1 MEEREAVYKGVY
13 RFYGCWTNLLHQWTT
28 GAEQSDRGRTLIQ
41 GLLVWDLTDHQLT
54 RGGGRGWR
62 RRSWGDRRERR
73 QRVLDRAMLSLSCA
87 DPWPEGSVGLEEEV
101 VTAAAQAEER
111 DSGSIHSTDNS
122 RSSNIS
128 SCCSS
133 SVNLDDSLTSL
144 QWLQEF
150 SILGANVPQQAH
162 HQPHL
167 FGHQPL
173 GSDAPASPLA
183 GDPASIGMPL
193 TPGKPTAAAYSRM
206 QPPLPGIV
214 AHGHCPDE
222 VDYKTNAHIKP
233 PYSYATLICMAMQA
247 SKKSKIT
254 LPNMEQII
262 FNKGQQN
269 SIRHNLSLNKCFIK
283 VPRQKDEPGK
293 GGFWKIDPQYAERLL
308 SGAYKKRRMPPVQI
322 NPALQNRL
330 RLNLQPQSRGP
341 CSPTGGQISLSVN
354 LESQRLLQEFEE
366 ATGADQNWDPH
377 LAEGTMLGSWPVVR
391 GRSGLKRKQSMGSR
405 GGAVKAPRRS
415 SSPLLCVDEQKEI
428 GPLKGDFDWDALLDS
443 ALSGELSL
451 EGGEPLSPIM
461 KEEELTV
468 RGTHISPVEAPAGTA
483 DIHVLVETQRSNDVS
498 DFDEE
503 TFLATAFLES
513 PWPEEEDQGR
523 NDFLCSSTVNLDQL
537 FDLGDSLGGDPSTR
551 IDTLL

>member
-1 MEEREAVYKGVY
+1 
-13 RFYGCWTNLLHQWTT
+13 
-28 GAEQSDRGRTLIQ
+28 
-41 GLLVWDLTDHQLT
+41 
-54 RGGGRGWR
+54 
-62 RRSWGDRRERR
+62 
-73 QRVLDRAMLSLSCA
+73 MLSLSCA

-101 VTAAAQAEER
+101 VTVQTEER
-111 DSGSIHSTDNS
+111 GGSSVSG
-122 RSSNIS
+122 
-128 SCCSS
+128 CCSS
-133 SVNLDDSLTSL
+133 VSLDDSLTSL

-150 SILGANVPQQAH
+150 SILGANGPQQPH

-167 FGHQPL
+167 FARRQL
-173 GSDAPASPLA
+173 GSEAPASPLA
-183 GDPASIGMPL
+183 ADPASIGTPL
-193 TPGKPTAAAYSRM
+193 TPGKPTAAAYSRL
-206 QPPLPGIV
+206 QTLPGIV

-247 SKKSKIT
+247 SKKTKIT
-254 LPNMEQII
+254 LSCIYKWITDNFCYYRHADPTW
-262 FNKGQQN
+262 QN

-330 RLNLQPQSRGP
+330 RINLQPPSRGP
-341 CSPTGGQISLSVN
+341 CSPTGSHGLSVN
-354 LESQRLLQEFEE
+354 PESQRLLREFEE

-377 LAEGTMLGSWPVVR
+377 LAEGTMLGSWPAVR
-391 GRSGLKRKQSMGSR
+391 GRGAHKRKPGSR
-405 GGAVKAPRRS
+405 NGGAKAPRRS
-415 SSPLLCVDEQKEI
+415 SSPLLCVVDEQKEI

-451 EGGEPLSPIM
+451 DGGEPLSPIM
-461 KEEELTV
+461 KEEDLTV
-468 RGTHISPVEAPAGTA
+468 RGTHISPADAPAGTA
-483 DIHVLVETQRSNDVS
+483 DIHVLVETQRNNDVS

-513 PWPEEEDQGR
+513 PWPEEEEEQSRSDY
-523 NDFLCSSTVNLDQL
+523 LCSSTVNLDQL

>member
-1 MEEREAVYKGVY
+1 
-13 RFYGCWTNLLHQWTT
+13 
-28 GAEQSDRGRTLIQ
+28 
-41 GLLVWDLTDHQLT
+41 
-54 RGGGRGWR
+54 
-62 RRSWGDRRERR
+62 
-73 QRVLDRAMLSLSCA
+73 MLSLGCA

-111 DSGSIHSTDNS
+111 DSGTH
-122 RSSNIS
+122 
-128 SCCSS
+128 CYS
-133 SVNLDDSLTSL
+133 SVSLDDSLTSL

-150 SILGANVPQQAH
+150 SILGANVPH
-162 HQPHL
+162 PPQPPL
-167 FGHQPL
+167 FGPRHP
-173 GSDAPASPLA
+173 GSDAPSSPLA
-183 GDPASIGMPL
+183 GDPASMGTPL

-206 QPPLPGIV
+206 QLSLPGIV
-214 AHGHCPDE
+214 AHGHCPDD
-222 VDYKTNAHIKP
+222 VDYKTNARIKP

-254 LPNMEQII
+254 LSCIYKWITDNFCYYRHADPTW
-262 FNKGQQN
+262 QN

-308 SGAYKKRRMPPVQI
+308 SGAYKKRQMPPVQI

-330 RLNLQPQSRGP
+330 QVNLPPPSRGP
-341 CSPTGGQISLSVN
+341 CSPTGAQTTLCIN
-354 LESQRLLQEFEE
+354 QESQRLLREFEE

-391 GRSGLKRKQSMGSR
+391 GRNGLKRKQSLTSR
-405 GGAVKAPRRS
+405 SNTKASRRS
-415 SSPLLCVDEQKEI
+415 SSPLLSADEQKEL

-451 EGGEPLSPIM
+451 EGGGPLSPIM
-461 KEEELTV
+461 KDEDLTV
-468 RGTHISPVEAPAGTA
+468 RGTHISPVEAPAGTP
-483 DIHVLVETQRSNDVS
+483 DLHVLVETQRNNDVS

-513 PWPEEEDQGR
+513 PWPEDEEQGR

-537 FDLGDSLGGDPSTR
+537 FDLGDSLNGDPSTR

>member
-1 MEEREAVYKGVY
+1 
-13 RFYGCWTNLLHQWTT
+13 
-28 GAEQSDRGRTLIQ
+28 
-41 GLLVWDLTDHQLT
+41 
-54 RGGGRGWR
+54 
-62 RRSWGDRRERR
+62 
-73 QRVLDRAMLSLSCA
+73 MLSLSCA

-111 DSGSIHSTDNS
+111 DSANNTSSTG
-122 RSSNIS
+122 

-150 SILGANVPQQAH
+150 SILGANVPHQAH

-167 FGHQPL
+167 FGQQPH

-183 GDPASIGMPL
+183 GDPASMGMPL

-206 QPPLPGIV
+206 QSLPSIV

-222 VDYKTNAHIKP
+222 VDYKTNPHIKP

-247 SKKSKIT
+247 SKKTKIT
-254 LPNMEQII
+254 LSCIYKWITDNFCFYRHADPTW
-262 FNKGQQN
+262 QN

-322 NPALQNRL
+322 NPAFQNRL
-330 RLNLQPQSRGP
+330 RVNLQPQSRGLF
-341 CSPTGGQISLSVN
+341 SHTGGLNSLSMN
-354 LESQRLLQEFEE
+354 PESSRLLQEFEE

-377 LAEGTMLGSWPVVR
+377 LAEGTMLGSWPTVR
-391 GRSGLKRKQSMGSR
+391 GRSGLKRKQAQGFR
-405 GGAVKAPRRS
+405 NGAKALRRS
-415 SSPLLCVDEQKEI
+415 SSPLLSTDDPKEL

-443 ALSGELSL
+443 ALNGELSL
-451 EGGEPLSPIM
+451 DGGDSLSPII
-461 KEEELTV
+461 KEEDLSI
-468 RGTHISPVEAPAGTA
+468 RGTHMSPIEPPAGGA
-483 DIHVLVETQRSNDVS
+483 DIHVLVETQRNNDVTN
-498 DFDEE
+498 FDEE

-513 PWPEEEDQGR
+513 PWPEEEEQGR
-523 NDFLCSSTVNLDQL
+523 NDLLCSSAVNLDQL

>member
-1 MEEREAVYKGVY
+1 
-13 RFYGCWTNLLHQWTT
+13 
-28 GAEQSDRGRTLIQ
+28 
-41 GLLVWDLTDHQLT
+41 
-54 RGGGRGWR
+54 
-62 RRSWGDRRERR
+62 
-73 QRVLDRAMLSLSCA
+73 MLSLSCA
-87 DPWPEGSVGLEEEV
+87 EPWPEGSVGLEEEV

-111 DSGSIHSTDNS
+111 DGVSGTDS
-122 RSSNIS
+122 S
-128 SCCSS
+128 SC
-133 SVNLDDSLTSL
+133 SVSLDDSLTSL

-150 SILGANVPQQAH
+150 SILGTNVPHHVH
-162 HQPHL
+162 HQHHL
-167 FGHQPL
+167 FGHQQL
-173 GSDAPASPLA
+173 GSEAPASPLA

-206 QPPLPGIV
+206 QPLPGIV
-214 AHGHCPDE
+214 AHGHCPDD

-254 LPNMEQII
+254 LSCIYKWITDNFCYYRHADPTW
-262 FNKGQQN
+262 QN

-330 RLNLQPQSRGP
+330 RVNVQPQPR
-341 CSPTGGQISLSVN
+341 GQIGLCVN
-354 LESQRLLQEFEE
+354 PESQRLLREFEE

-391 GRSGLKRKQSMGSR
+391 GRCGLKRKQGSR
-405 GGAVKAPRRS
+405 NGAAKAPRRS
-415 SSPLLCVDEQKEI
+415 SSPLLSMDEQKEI

-461 KEEELTV
+461 KEEDLTV
-468 RGTHISPVEAPAGTA
+468 RGTHISPVEAPAGSA
-483 DIHVLVETQRSNDVS
+483 EAERSNNMS

-503 TFLATAFLES
+503 TFLATAFLEN
-513 PWPEEEDQGR
+513 PWPEEEEDHGR
-523 NDFLCSSTVNLDQL
+523 SDFLCSSTVNLDQL
-537 FDLGDSLGGDPSTR
+537 FGLEDSLGGDPSSR

>member
-1 MEEREAVYKGVY
+1 
-13 RFYGCWTNLLHQWTT
+13 
-28 GAEQSDRGRTLIQ
+28 
-41 GLLVWDLTDHQLT
+41 
-54 RGGGRGWR
+54 
-62 RRSWGDRRERR
+62 
-73 QRVLDRAMLSLSCA
+73 MLSLSCA

-111 DSGSIHSTDNS
+111 DGVNNNNNNNNTNTND
-122 RSSNIS
+122 SNNNS
-128 SCCSS
+128 SCSS
-133 SVNLDDSLTSL
+133 INLDDSLTSL

-150 SILGANVPQQAH
+150 SILGANVPQQSH

-167 FGHQPL
+167 FGHQPP

-206 QPPLPGIV
+206 QSLPGIV

-254 LPNMEQII
+254 LSCIYKWITDNFCYYRHADPTW
-262 FNKGQQN
+262 QN

-322 NPALQNRL
+322 NPALQSRL
-330 RLNLQPQSRGP
+330 RINLQPQSRGP
-341 CSPTGGQISLSVN
+341 WSPAGGQSGLRVN
-354 LESQRLLQEFEE
+354 PDSQQLLREFEE

-377 LAEGTMLGSWPVVR
+377 LAEGTMLGSWPLVR
-391 GRSGLKRKQSMGSR
+391 GKSGQKRKQSLESR
-405 GGAVKAPRRS
+405 LGATKAPRRS
-415 SSPLLCVDEQKEI
+415 SSPLLSIDEQKEI

-451 EGGEPLSPIM
+451 EEGEPLSPIM
-461 KEEELTV
+461 KEEDLTV
-468 RGTHISPVEAPAGTA
+468 RGTHISPVEAPAGAA
-483 DIHVLVETQRSNDVS
+483 DIHVLVETQRNNEVS

-513 PWPEEEDQGR
+513 PWPEEEEQCR
-523 NDFLCSSTVNLDQL
+523 SDFLCSSSVNLDQL
-537 FDLGDSLGGDPSTR
+537 FDLGDSLGGDPSAR

>member
-1 MEEREAVYKGVY
+1 
-13 RFYGCWTNLLHQWTT
+13 
-28 GAEQSDRGRTLIQ
+28 
-41 GLLVWDLTDHQLT
+41 
-54 RGGGRGWR
+54 
-62 RRSWGDRRERR
+62 
-73 QRVLDRAMLSLSCA
+73 MLSLSCT
-87 DPWPEGSVGLEEEV
+87 DRWPEGSVDLEEEV
-101 VTAAAQAEER
+101 VSAAAQAEER
-111 DSGSIHSTDNS
+111 DSV
-122 RSSNIS
+122 SSSSSSS
-128 SCCSS
+128 SCCST

-150 SILGANVPQQAH
+150 SILGANVPQQSH
-162 HQPHL
+162 QQPHL
-167 FGHQPL
+167 FGHQQL

-206 QPPLPGIV
+206 QSLPGIV

-254 LPNMEQII
+254 LSCIYKWITDNFCYYRHADPTW
-262 FNKGQQN
+262 QN

-330 RLNLQPQSRGP
+330 RMNLQPQSRGP
-341 CSPTGGQISLSVN
+341 CSPTGSQIGLCIN
-354 LESQRLLQEFEE
+354 PESQRLLREFEE

-391 GRSGLKRKQSMGSR
+391 GRGGQKRKQSLGSR
-405 GGAVKAPRRS
+405 NGATKALRRS
-415 SSPLLCVDEQKEI
+415 SSPLFSVDEQKEI

-451 EGGEPLSPIM
+451 DGGEPLSPIM
-461 KEEELTV
+461 REEDLTV

-513 PWPEEEDQGR
+513 PWPEEEEQGR
-523 NDFLCSSTVNLDQL
+523 SDFLCSSTVNLDQL
-537 FDLGDSLGGDPSTR
+537 FDLGESLGGDPSTR
-551 IDTLL
+551 IDNLL

>member
-1 MEEREAVYKGVY
+1 M
-13 RFYGCWTNLLHQWTT
+13 
-28 GAEQSDRGRTLIQ
+28 
-41 GLLVWDLTDHQLT
+41 
-54 RGGGRGWR
+54 
-62 RRSWGDRRERR
+62 
-73 QRVLDRAMLSLSCA
+73 MSLSCA

-111 DSGSIHSTDNS
+111 DAGHSS
-122 RSSNIS
+122 IS

-133 SVNLDDSLTSL
+133 VSLDDSLTSL
-144 QWLQEF
+144 QWLQDF
-150 SILGANVPQQAH
+150 SILGANVPHHAH
-162 HQPHL
+162 QQPHL
-167 FGHQPL
+167 FGPQQL

-206 QPPLPGIV
+206 QSLPGIV

-254 LPNMEQII
+254 LSCIYKWITDNFCYYRYADPTW
-262 FNKGQQN
+262 QN

-330 RLNLQPQSRGP
+330 RVNLQPQSRGP
-341 CSPTGGQISLSVN
+341 CSPAGGQIGFCVN
-354 LESQRLLQEFEE
+354 PESQRLLQEFEE
-366 ATGADQNWDPH
+366 VTGADQKWDPH
-377 LAEGTMLGSWPVVR
+377 LAEGTMLGSWPVIR
-391 GRSGLKRKQSMGSR
+391 GRSGHKRKLGSR
-405 GGAVKAPRRS
+405 NGATKAARRS
-415 SSPLLCVDEQKEI
+415 SSPLLCVDEQREV

-451 EGGEPLSPIM
+451 DGGEPLSPIM

-468 RGTHISPVEAPAGTA
+468 RGTHVSPAVAPTGSV
-483 DIHVLVETQRSNDVS
+483 DILVSEDQRINGAS

-503 TFLATAFLES
+503 TFLATAFLEA
-513 PWPEEEDQGR
+513 PWPEEEEQCR
-523 NDFLCSSTVNLDQL
+523 SDFLCSSTVNLDQL
-537 FDLGDSLGGDPSTR
+537 FDLGDSLNGDASSR
-551 IDTLL
+551 VDTLL